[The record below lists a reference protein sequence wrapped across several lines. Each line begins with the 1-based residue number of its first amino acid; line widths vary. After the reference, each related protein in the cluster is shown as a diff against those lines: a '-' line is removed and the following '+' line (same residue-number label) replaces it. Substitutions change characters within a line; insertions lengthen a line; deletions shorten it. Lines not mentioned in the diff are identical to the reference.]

1 MQKLRVAAFCFVLF
15 WALERFRMG
24 LGDWDIED
32 LQTVQYIRQFLRP
45 GTRRDSAGR
54 HLDGTWPHTGS
65 VAVGVLN
72 L

>member
-1 MQKLRVAAFCFVLF
+1 MKNLLVAAFCFVLF
-15 WALERFRMG
+15 WVLERFRMG

-45 GTRRDSAGR
+45 GTRRHTGDIR
-54 HLDGTWPHTGS
+54 LDGTWPHTGS